1 MLNIRNGLEGGLE
14 LLLRR
19 GGLGRGRTR
28 RVGGGGPARQKKK
41 EVMISIVD
49 DLKQGWKDYSQ
60 K

>member
-19 GGLGRGRTR
+19 GGLARGRTR

-41 EVMISIVD
+41 RGD
-49 DLKQGWKDYSQ
+49 DQYR
-60 K
+60 